1 MTHSLHR
8 TGSVED
14 LKGDYVFIIRTSR
27 NINRVGSEPYMR
39 RMAEILSSVGPSN
52 MGSTDIGHTIASGLT
67 SAEFIEKAW
76 GAKGVYCVFSGK
88 EKAKEALRQI
98 KEADLGLC
106 VTVSGLI
113 NEMWDI
119 GRELDLP
126 PHTVNLSLGVMGKTE
141 LVPEE
146 GILDMTTMCGHATI
160 SQSLVK
166 RMLEDVQAGRA
177 TLGQAANVMGE
188 PCACGIFNLDR
199 ACAFLARASAGD
211 ATSTT
216 VAPR

>member
-52 MGSTDIGHTIASGLT
+52 MGSTDIGNTMACGLT

-76 GAKGVYCVFSGK
+76 GAKGVYCVFSSK
-88 EKAKEALRQI
+88 DKAREALRQI
-98 KEADLGLC
+98 READLGLC
-106 VTVSGLI
+106 VTVGALI
-113 NEMWDI
+113 DEMWDI

-126 PHTVNLSLGVMGKTE
+126 PHTVNLSLGVMGRTE
-141 LVPEE
+141 LLPEE
-146 GILDMTTMCGHATI
+146 KILDMTTMCGHATI

-166 RMLEDVQAGRA
+166 KMIEDVRTGRA
-177 TLGQAANVMGE
+177 TLEQAANVMGE

-199 ACAFLARASAGD
+199 ACAFLAKESASD
-211 ATSTT
+211 AMSPT
-216 VAPR
+216 VAPH